1 MFVYKA
7 VFIHTNVLDSI
18 FSISEHYFIKMK
30 NSPILEEMLKLYMR
44 NRDNL

>member
-18 FSISEHYFIKMK
+18 FIILERYFIKMK
-30 NSPILEEMLKLYMR
+30 NSPILEEMLKLYEKLR
-44 NRDNL
+44 